1 MWSRLAVILCYLF
14 IMLLFGIAFRKK
26 SKEGRIE
33 FYLAGRN
40 VSKLLLFF
48 TMAATN
54 FSAFTIFGFSGA
66 GFRMGYSF
74 YPVMG
79 FGTGFMALSFFI
91 IGQKIL
97 LLSKQRGY
105 LTPSDFV
112 GDRYNSPFLKRLFSL
127 VMVVFTLPYI
137 AIQAIASGTSLQS
150 LFGLPYLAGAALVT
164 LFIVAYVSLGGLRSI
179 VWTDLIQGIM
189 MVAFT
194 AASFFIIVRGSG
206 GFVVS
211 NAGIRKVFPE
221 AFLRPGI
228 NGPMVPGIWAGYML
242 LWFFADPMFPQLFQR
257 FMIAKDRAAL
267 NTTMVFYPIIT
278 TFLFFFTVS
287 IGVLGRGS
295 FPDLDAGSS
304 DTIFP
309 LLLSRYAG
317 DILSTLLLTGS
328 IAALMSTMDSQLL
341 TLTSMITNDFF
352 ERKKKRILTE
362 KLTIIILGLLG
373 FLIAIRPPLT
383 ILDFINK
390 TTFNGLAVLAPTVL
404 GGLYWKKANRYGATT
419 SIFAGEAMVILYYLG
434 MVKTPDLHPII
445 PILAVTGAV
454 FICVSFLSNSNRDNS
469 GIVFSVRRKALCWAP
484 VFIVLFLLGNDFW
497 AWGRIPVTILGLP
510 LWIWYYFL
518 LGVLLSLVYRLFSR
532 SMENIRESNAVRESD
547 TGGRHTGS

>member
-14 IMLLFGIAFRKK
+14 ATLLFGIAFRKK
-26 SKEGRIE
+26 AKEGRVE

-97 LLSKQRGY
+97 LLSKERGY
-105 LTPSDFV
+105 ITPSDFI
-112 GDRYNSPFLKRLFSL
+112 GDRYNSPSLKRLFSL

-150 LFGLPYLAGAALVT
+150 LIGLPYLAGAALVT
-164 LFIVAYVSLGGLRSI
+164 LFIVTYVSLGGLRSI
-179 VWTDLIQGIM
+179 IWTDLVQGIM

-206 GFVVS
+206 GFTAS
-211 NAGIRKVFPE
+211 HAGIQRAFPE
-221 AFLRPGI
+221 AFRRPGI
-228 NGPMVPGIWAGYML
+228 GGPMVPGMWVGYML

-257 FMIAKDRAAL
+257 FMIARDRATL

-278 TFLFFFTVS
+278 TFLFFLTVS
-287 IGVLGRGS
+287 IGVLGRGI
-295 FPDLDAGSS
+295 FPDLDAGVS

-317 DILSTLLLTGS
+317 DILSTLLLSGS

-341 TLTSMITNDFF
+341 TLTSMITTDFF
-352 ERKKKRILTE
+352 GKKKKRILIE

-373 FLIAIRPPLT
+373 FLIAIRPPGT

-404 GGLYWKKANRYGATT
+404 GGLYWKKANRYGAAA
-419 SIFAGEAMVILYYLG
+419 SILAGEAMVILYYLG
-434 MVKTPDLHPII
+434 TVRTPGLHPII
-445 PILAVTGAV
+445 PILVVTGAV
-454 FICVSFLSNSNRDNS
+454 FMCVSILSNSNKDNS
-469 GIVFSVRRKALCWAP
+469 DIVFTVRRKALWWAP
-484 VFIVLFLLGNDFW
+484 VFIVLFILGNDFW
-497 AWGRIPVTILGLP
+497 AWGRAPLTVLGLP

-518 LGVLLSLVYRLFSR
+518 LGVLLSLVYKLFSR
-532 SMENIRESNAVRESD
+532 SMENECDGA
-547 TGGRHTGS
+547 